1 MHRQLTTVL
10 LVFLLIVLTSAAPLI
25 VREIQKPQS
34 NQTASTSTTS
44 RSDDSQ
50 TASFN
55 VPLPTI
61 HKQAQKLSLKLNDPL
76 ADLPFFFS
84 VIPSTNRDLP
94 TVHNK
99 HNPTMISDFPI
110 GFKKRDASDLPS
122 SDKGGMPL
130 IYSAKPSIN
139 SDLPYGLNQASSLP
153 TVNDQIKKSSPRLKA
168 DSLVIFD
175 ASSSSN
181 SDFPFIYSE
190 QKPAESSL
198 PFGYKKHDIHDI

>member
-1 MHRQLTTVL
+1 M
-10 LVFLLIVLTSAAPLI
+10 
-25 VREIQKPQS
+25 
-34 NQTASTSTTS
+34 
-44 RSDDSQ
+44 
-50 TASFN
+50 
-55 VPLPTI
+55 
-61 HKQAQKLSLKLNDPL
+61 SLKLNDPL

-122 SDKGGMPL
+122 SDEGGIPL
-130 IYSAKPSIN
+130 IYSAKSSIN
-139 SDLPYGLNQASSLP
+139 SDFPYGLNQASSDVSLP
-153 TVNDQIKKSSPRLKA
+153 TVNDQIQKSSLGLKA

-181 SDFPFIYSE
+181 SDFPFILSE

-198 PFGYKKHDIHDI
+198 PFGYKKRDIYS

>member
-34 NQTASTSTTS
+34 NQTASTSTMS

-61 HKQAQKLSLKLNDPL
+61 HKQAQKLSPKLNDPL
-76 ADLPFFFS
+76 ADLPFIFS

-110 GFKKRDASDLPS
+110 GFKKCDASDLPS
-122 SDKGGMPL
+122 SDEDGIPL
-130 IYSAKPSIN
+130 IYSAKSSIN
-139 SDLPYGLNQASSLP
+139 SDFPYGLNQASSDVSP
-153 TVNDQIKKSSPRLKA
+153 TVNDQIQKSSLRLKA

-181 SDFPFIYSE
+181 SDFPFRPLQIE
-190 QKPAESSL
+190 
-198 PFGYKKHDIHDI
+198 